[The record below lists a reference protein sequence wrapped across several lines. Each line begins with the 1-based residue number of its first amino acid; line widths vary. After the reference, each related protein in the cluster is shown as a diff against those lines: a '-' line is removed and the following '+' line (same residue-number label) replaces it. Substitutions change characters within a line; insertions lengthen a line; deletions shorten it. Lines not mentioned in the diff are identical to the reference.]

1 MTLFDLFAGLVLL
14 ISAGVGFI
22 RGAVREMVTV
32 MAFLLAALGSLIA
45 LRVTGPMAREVID
58 PDWAGTVAAVLILFV
73 ALYILLRVIGASL
86 TERVRSVQGLSSI
99 DRAIGL
105 GFGLIRALVVLGV
118 FNLLFTAATPK
129 ERIPGWI
136 EGAALYPLTA
146 ASAEVLRRF
155 APQGGLLASRIAPV
169 IERAVREGEEP
180 TTGPGYDTQ
189 DRGRIDELVEKSR

>member
-14 ISAGVGFI
+14 VSAGVGFI

-32 MAFLLAALGSLIA
+32 VAFLLAAVGSLLA

-58 PDWAGTVAAVLILFV
+58 PDWAGTAAAVLVLFA

-86 TERVRSVQGLSSI
+86 TERIRGGPLSSI

-118 FNLLFTAATPK
+118 FNLLFTAATP
-129 ERIPGWI
+129 ESRIPRWI
-136 EGAALYPLTA
+136 EGAALYPLTE
-146 ASAEVLRRF
+146 ASANVLRQF
-155 APQGGLLASRIAPV
+155 APQGGLLASRIGPAL
-169 IERAVREGEEP
+169 ERAVREGEEP
-180 TTGPGYDTQ
+180 TKGPGYEAD
-189 DRGRIDELVEKSR
+189 DRSQVDDLVEKSR

>member
-14 ISAGVGFI
+14 VSAGVGFI

-32 MAFLLAALGSLIA
+32 MAFVLAAVGSLVA

-58 PDWAGTVAAVLILFV
+58 PDWAGTAAAVLILFV
-73 ALYILLRVIGASL
+73 ALYILLRVIGAGL
-86 TERVRSVQGLSSI
+86 TERIRSVQGLSSI

-105 GFGLIRALVVLGV
+105 GFGLIRALLVLGV

-136 EGAALYPLTA
+136 EGAALYPLTE
-146 ASAEVLRRF
+146 ASADVLRRF
-155 APQGGLLASRIAPV
+155 APQGGALASSIGPA
-169 IERAVREGEEP
+169 IERAVRQGEEP
-180 TTGPGYDTQ
+180 TVGPGYDTQ
-189 DRGRIDELVEKSR
+189 DRSQVDDLVEKTR